1 MLHAIHLAKQFDDFW
16 AVRDFHLGVRA
27 GEVVAVLG
35 PNGAGKTTSV
45 RMLVSLLRPTRGE
58 AWVAGFNTVTHGKE
72 VRAHVGVLTEQ
83 HGLYLRM
90 PAAEYL
96 DFFARIYGLDEKTR
110 SERIERWLRY
120 FGLWEF
126 RSQRIATF
134 SKGMRQKLALA
145 RALIHEP
152 PVLLL
157 DEPTSA
163 MDPESARLVREAIAG
178 LRSQERAV
186 LLCTHNLAEAESLA
200 DRIAIMRA
208 GEIVAVGTPQELKD
222 EWLGAPVYEA
232 ALDAPIGELPPLPPA
247 VEVLSAE
254 GKVVRFRSPDWRRY
268 NPLVARAL
276 VQAGFGLVYMREL
289 PRSLEEVYLKVMR
302 HE

>member
-1 MLHAIHLAKQFDDFW
+1 MLRATHLAKQFDGFW
-16 AVRDFHLGVRA
+16 AVSDFTLSVRA

-45 RMLVSLLRPTRGE
+45 RMLVSLLRPSRGE
-58 AWVAGFNTVTHGKE
+58 AWVAGFNTLTQGKA

-83 HGLYLRM
+83 HGLYRRM
-90 PAAEYL
+90 PAEEYL
-96 DFFARIYGLDEKTR
+96 DFFARIYGINEKNR
-110 SERIERWLRY
+110 SERIERWMRY

-126 RSQRIATF
+126 RKQRITNF

-178 LRSQERAV
+178 LRSRERAV

-208 GEIVAVGTPQELKD
+208 GKIIATGTPRQLKD
-222 EWLGAPVYEA
+222 HWLGLPIYEA
-232 ALDAPIGELPPLPPA
+232 ATREPIRNLPPLPQQ
-247 VEVLSAE
+247 VEVLQAV
-254 GKVVRFRSPDWRRY
+254 GNILRFRSPDWRHY
-268 NPLVARAL
+268 NPLVAQAL
-276 VQAGFGLVYMREL
+276 VQSGLKLVYLREL
-289 PRSLEEVYLKVMR
+289 PRSLEKVYLKVMQ